1 VTKINFALREKL
13 NKFFYKSLSK
23 NMKPPSTNIVPKKE
37 IKTQKMKSNASFA
50 KKNTKDFT

>member
-1 VTKINFALREKL
+1 VTKINFALRAEL